1 MSDNPVVLPWRV
13 HSETS
18 VLKTRVFEV
27 KTHESSSQVH
37 PECTGSFSVLDC
49 PNWVNVIALTPDEQV
64 VLIRQFRHGSGEITI
79 EIPGGMVDEGE
90 AYVAAGLRE
99 LVEETGYVGESPE
112 LIGEVAPN
120 PAIQNNRCG
129 TLLIKNCRPTSQM
142 SLDEHEEIEVF
153 LAPLSDVLEMIRTGA
168 INHALVLAAFQHL
181 SLRV

>member
-1 MSDNPVVLPWRV
+1 MYDNPVVLPWRV

-18 VLKTRVFEV
+18 VKDPVFEGRPMSEF
-27 KTHESSSQVH
+27 TSSSRG
-37 PECTGSFSVLDC
+37 TGHFQLGC
-49 PNWVNVIALTPDEQV
+49 PNWVKVIALSPVEHV
-64 VLIRQFRHGSGEITI
+64 VLLRQFRHGSGEITI

-142 SLDEHEEIEVF
+142 SLE
-153 LAPLSDVLEMIRTGA
+153 STKK
-168 INHALVLAAFQHL
+168 
-181 SLRV
+181 LRCF